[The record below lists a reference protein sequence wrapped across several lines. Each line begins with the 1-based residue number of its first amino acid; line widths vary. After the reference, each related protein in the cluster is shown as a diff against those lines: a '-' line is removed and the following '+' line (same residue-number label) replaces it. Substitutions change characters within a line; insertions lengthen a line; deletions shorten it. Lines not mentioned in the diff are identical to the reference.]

1 MKKHNKENNKKED
14 EIPSAAPRT
23 LSDIFRISN
32 TNRKKNK
39 LRKKTTKFA
48 DSNSSRQETDAP
60 PPANISQLIK
70 MQYKQDGV
78 GANGWNKIQSMND
91 SEFISHLGW
100 LESDKKSS
108 PP

>member
-1 MKKHNKENNKKED
+1 VKKNKEDNCKKD
-14 EIPSAAPRT
+14 ESLETSNVAPKT

-48 DSNSSRQETDAP
+48 DTNAKENDAA

-70 MQYKQDGV
+70 MQYK
-78 GANGWNKIQSMND
+78 
-91 SEFISHLGW
+91 
-100 LESDKKSS
+100 
-108 PP
+108 